1 MSVQEFDNF
10 AFSRLRALVEVHR
23 TRWGISPSLNVDED
37 GRSRPAVRLSL
48 RGGHAHAAPIPVALC
63 FECRLA
69 TSDLMKIAESIV
81 GAGCPLRADYSSPCC
96 VRAERTAAPGG
107 QGVINVEIQLAE
119 DGGPDGRRT
128 FCDAN
133 CVSKITARLRALG
146 ARQVDS

>member
-1 MSVQEFDNF
+1 MSLQEFDDF

-23 TRWGISPSLNVDED
+23 TRWGISPSLNVGED
-37 GRSRPAVRLSL
+37 GRSFLAVRVSL
-48 RGGHAHAAPIPVALC
+48 RGRHAHASPNSGAPC
-63 FECRLA
+63 FECRLS

-81 GAGCPLRADYSSPCC
+81 GAGCPLRDDYASPCC
-96 VRAERTAAPGG
+96 VRAERAAAPGD

-133 CVSKITARLRALG
+133 CVSRITARLRALG